1 MCWPLCCLALNMV
14 VTVAEIDSSTNP
26 ADKGRRLFLACWPD
40 QSLQATLYSLARRLQ
55 RKHGGRRT
63 PRQNIHLTLLFLGQV
78 HKQKEQEFRD
88 RLRSLDANEFELEL
102 DRVGSFGR
110 CKIKWVGPSI
120 QPNALRTMYS
130 DLRLISNEFGFHTDE
145 KAFRPH
151 ITLLRNSH
159 GAAVQEIKPLSWK
172 VDSYYLIE
180 SVQTREGVEYRI
192 VEEFKLSDE

>member
-1 MCWPLCCLALNMV
+1 M
-14 VTVAEIDSSTNP
+14 TVAETGEMNVNSDP
-26 ADKGRRLFLACWPD
+26 GRRLFLACWPD

-63 PRQNIHLTLLFLGQV
+63 PRQNIHLTLLFLGLV

-110 CKIKWVGPSI
+110 CKIKWAGPSI

-130 DLRLISNEFGFHTDE
+130 DLRLISNEFGFHTDD

-180 SVQTREGVEYRI
+180 SVQTREGVEYRVI
-192 VEEFKLSDE
+192 EEFPLAEEK